1 MLAVLF
7 DQKICVFV
15 VVGCV
20 LLHRSEFSPFKDG
33 FDILTLRVVFSLR
46 NEIVHHLLISHFFVW
61 FVEYNE
67 LIHHHFIFIC

>member
-1 MLAVLF
+1 MLAVLS

-20 LLHRSEFSPFKDG
+20 LLRRSEFNPFKDG
-33 FDILTLRVVFSLR
+33 FGILTLRVVFSLR

-67 LIHHHFIFIC
+67 LIHHHFIL